1 MPSGAKSGI
10 RRAALLRL
18 PSPKREEYPV
28 DWFVLLTLPLLLAV
42 LASGRVNPAVAFFTL
57 AAAFMLGGL
66 VSTEAFLAS
75 FTNPALA
82 TLVVLLLVSAVIER
96 SPLLHRLSGKI
107 LVGDEKRAFLRLTG
121 ISTLL
126 SAFMN
131 NTAVVSTF
139 LVTLTRQQKIAPSR
153 LLIPLS
159 YASILG
165 GITTLIGTSTNLVV
179 NSFVESAGLPPLRMF
194 QFSAVGIPVALACLA
209 VLYWRMHALP
219 ANRNSSQDLKNTYF
233 ITAAVLP
240 EADTAG
246 KSIAES
252 GLKRLD
258 GLYLVEIRRDNYL
271 ISPVAPQERIR
282 PGDQL
287 VFSGAIDHI
296 GGLQAIRGLNILG
309 EQASDLL
316 ASNLIEAVI
325 AHESDLVYRTLQ
337 EIDFRGRF
345 NAGVVGIRRGN
356 KRLTGNLAN
365 TILHVGDSLILAVGE
380 NFRAAPGQFHILS
393 ESHTPPRLN
402 SRQGNRAIAGFL
414 LAILLETLNLL
425 PLLHGLLILLGAC
438 LLAGYTSLR
447 ELKQRIPFELITIIG
462 SAIAIAKAM
471 DNSGA
476 AQLIGACVQHLF
488 HDSGTWAA
496 FAGIYF
502 MTLITTE
509 IITNNAAAALAI
521 PVALSTAQA
530 MHASPTPFVMAV
542 AYGASACFILPFG
555 YQTHLMVYSP
565 GCYTMRDYLRTGI
578 PVSLTYSALVLLL
591 TPLVFPF

>member
-1 MPSGAKSGI
+1 M
-10 RRAALLRL
+10 
-18 PSPKREEYPV
+18 

-57 AAAFMLGGL
+57 AATFMLGGL

-96 SPLLHRLSGKI
+96 SPLLHHLSGKI
-107 LVGDEKRAFLRLTG
+107 LVGDEKRAFLRLTS

-240 EADTAG
+240 EADIAG

-496 FAGIYF
+496 FAGIYL
-502 MTLITTE
+502 MTLVTTE

>member
-1 MPSGAKSGI
+1 M
-10 RRAALLRL
+10 
-18 PSPKREEYPV
+18 
-28 DWFVLLTLPLLLAV
+28 DWFVLLTLPLLLTV

-82 TLVVLLLVSAVIER
+82 TLVVLLLVSVVIER

-107 LVGDEKRAFLRLTG
+107 LVGDEKCAFLRLTG

-219 ANRNSSQDLKNTYF
+219 TNRNSSQDLKNTYF

-240 EADTAG
+240 EADIAG

-287 VFSGAIDHI
+287 VFSGAINHI

-316 ASNLIEAVI
+316 ASNLVEAVI
-325 AHESDLVYRTLQ
+325 AHESDLVYKTLQ
-337 EIDFRGRF
+337 
-345 NAGVVGIRRGN
+345 
-356 KRLTGNLAN
+356 
-365 TILHVGDSLILAVGE
+365 
-380 NFRAAPGQFHILS
+380 
-393 ESHTPPRLN
+393 
-402 SRQGNRAIAGFL
+402 
-414 LAILLETLNLL
+414 
-425 PLLHGLLILLGAC
+425 
-438 LLAGYTSLR
+438 
-447 ELKQRIPFELITIIG
+447 
-462 SAIAIAKAM
+462 
-471 DNSGA
+471 
-476 AQLIGACVQHLF
+476 
-488 HDSGTWAA
+488 
-496 FAGIYF
+496 
-502 MTLITTE
+502 
-509 IITNNAAAALAI
+509 
-521 PVALSTAQA
+521 
-530 MHASPTPFVMAV
+530 
-542 AYGASACFILPFG
+542 
-555 YQTHLMVYSP
+555 
-565 GCYTMRDYLRTGI
+565 
-578 PVSLTYSALVLLL
+578 
-591 TPLVFPF
+591 

>member
-1 MPSGAKSGI
+1 M
-10 RRAALLRL
+10 
-18 PSPKREEYPV
+18 

-96 SPLLHRLSGKI
+96 SPLLHHLSGKI

-240 EADTAG
+240 EADIAG

-393 ESHTPPRLN
+393 ESHTPPRLTN
-402 SRQGNRAIAGFL
+402 RQGNRAIAGFL
-414 LAILLETLNLL
+414 LAILLETLNIL
-425 PLLHGLLILLGAC
+425 PLLHGLLILLGTC

-496 FAGIYF
+496 FAGIYL
-502 MTLITTE
+502 MTLVTTE

>member
-1 MPSGAKSGI
+1 M
-10 RRAALLRL
+10 
-18 PSPKREEYPV
+18 

-66 VSTEAFLAS
+66 VSTESFLSS

-107 LVGDEKRAFLRLTG
+107 LVGDEKHAFLRLTG

-194 QFSAVGIPVALACLA
+194 QFSAVGIPVAIACLA

-219 ANRNSSQDLKNTYF
+219 MNRNSSQDLKNTYF

-240 EADTAG
+240 EADIAG

-271 ISPVAPQERIR
+271 ISPVRPEVRIR

-287 VFSGAIDHI
+287 VFSGSIEHI
-296 GGLQAIRGLNILG
+296 GGLQAFRGLKILG
-309 EQASDLL
+309 EHASDLL
-316 ASNLIEAVI
+316 ASNLVEAVI
-325 AHESDLVYRTLQ
+325 AHESDLVYKTLQ

-356 KRLTGNLAN
+356 KRLTGRLGH

-380 NFRAAPGQFHILS
+380 HFRADPDQFHILS
-393 ESHTPPRLN
+393 ESHTPPRLTN
-402 SRQGNRAIAGFL
+402 RQGNRAIAGFL

-476 AQLIGACVQHLF
+476 AQLIGASVQHLF

-542 AYGASACFILPFG
+542 AYGASACFLLPFG

-578 PVSLTYSALVLLL
+578 PVSLSYSALVLLL
-591 TPLVFPF
+591 TPLAFPF

>member
-1 MPSGAKSGI
+1 M
-10 RRAALLRL
+10 
-18 PSPKREEYPV
+18 
-28 DWFVLLTLPLLLAV
+28 DWIVLLTLPLLLLA
-42 LASGRVNPAVAFFTL
+42 LASGRVAPAVAFFTV
-57 AAAFMLGGL
+57 AVAFMLGGI

-96 SPLLHRLSGKI
+96 SPLLHRLSNKI
-107 LVGDEKRAFLRLTG
+107 LVGDEKRAFIRLTG

-139 LVTLTRQQKIAPSR
+139 LATLTRQQKIAPSR

-179 NSFVESAGLPPLRMF
+179 NSFVTSAGLPPLHMF
-194 QFSAVGIPVALACLA
+194 QFSAVGIPVAVACLA
-209 VLYWRMHALP
+209 VLYWRMRVLP
-219 ANRNSSQDLKNTYF
+219 VNSNSSQDIKNTYF
-233 ITAAVLP
+233 LTVEVLA
-240 EADTAG
+240 EADIAG
-246 KSIAES
+246 KSVADS

-258 GLYLVEIRRDNYL
+258 DLYLVEIQRDNYL
-271 ISPVAPQERIR
+271 ISPVRPEVRIR

-287 VFSGAIDHI
+287 VFSGSIEHI
-296 GGLQAIRGLNILG
+296 GGLQAFRGLKILG
-309 EQASDLL
+309 EHASDLL
-316 ASNLIEAVI
+316 ASNLVEAVI
-325 AHESDLVYRTLQ
+325 AHESDLVYKTLQ

-345 NAGVVGIRRGN
+345 NAGVVAIRRGN
-356 KRLTGNLAN
+356 KRLTGHLGR
-365 TILHVGDSLILAVGE
+365 TVLYVGDSLILAVGSHFAVQADLE
-380 NFRAAPGQFHILS
+380 KHFHILS
-393 ESHTPPRLN
+393 TSYTPPRLTN
-402 SRQGNRAIAGFL
+402 RQGNRAIAGFF
-414 LAILLETLNLL
+414 LAVLLETLNLL
-425 PLLHGLLILLGAC
+425 PLLHGLLLLLGAY
-438 LLAGYTSLR
+438 LLAGYTSLG
-447 ELKQRIPFELITIIG
+447 ELRRRIPFELIAIIG

-471 DNSGA
+471 DNTGA
-476 AQLIGACVQHLF
+476 AQLIGAFIHHVFQDKSVF
-488 HDSGTWAA
+488 IA
-496 FAGIYF
+496 FAGIYL

-521 PVALSTAQA
+521 PIALSTAQA
-530 MHASPTPFVMAV
+530 LNADPLPFVMAV

-555 YQTHLMVYSP
+555 YQTHLMVYTP
-565 GCYTMRDYLRTGI
+565 GRYTLGDYLRTGL

>member
-1 MPSGAKSGI
+1 
-10 RRAALLRL
+10 
-18 PSPKREEYPV
+18 
-28 DWFVLLTLPLLLAV
+28 
-42 LASGRVNPAVAFFTL
+42 
-57 AAAFMLGGL
+57 
-66 VSTEAFLAS
+66 
-75 FTNPALA
+75 
-82 TLVVLLLVSAVIER
+82 
-96 SPLLHRLSGKI
+96 
-107 LVGDEKRAFLRLTG
+107 
-121 ISTLL
+121 
-126 SAFMN
+126 
-131 NTAVVSTF
+131 
-139 LVTLTRQQKIAPSR
+139 
-153 LLIPLS
+153 
-159 YASILG
+159 
-165 GITTLIGTSTNLVV
+165 
-179 NSFVESAGLPPLRMF
+179 
-194 QFSAVGIPVALACLA
+194 
-209 VLYWRMHALP
+209 MHALP
-219 ANRNSSQDLKNTYF
+219 TNRNSSQDLKNTYF

-240 EADTAG
+240 EADIAG

-356 KRLTGNLAN
+356 KRLTGHLGH

-380 NFRAAPGQFHILS
+380 NFRADPDQFHILS
-393 ESHTPPRLN
+393 ESHTPPRLTN
-402 SRQGNRAIAGFL
+402 RQGNRAIAGFL
-414 LAILLETLNLL
+414 LAILLETLNIL

-476 AQLIGACVQHLF
+476 ARLIGSCVQHLF

-496 FAGIYF
+496 FAGIYL
-502 MTLITTE
+502 MTLVTTE

>member
-1 MPSGAKSGI
+1 M
-10 RRAALLRL
+10 
-18 PSPKREEYPV
+18 
-28 DWFVLLTLPLLLAV
+28 DWIVLLTLPLLLLA
-42 LASGRVNPAVAFFTL
+42 LASGRVAPAVAFFTV
-57 AAAFMLGGL
+57 AVAFMLGGI

-96 SPLLHRLSGKI
+96 SPLLHRLSNKI
-107 LVGDEKRAFLRLTG
+107 LVGDEKRAFIRLTG

-139 LVTLTRQQKIAPSR
+139 LATLTRQQKIAPSR

-179 NSFVESAGLPPLRMF
+179 NSFVTSAGLPPLHMF
-194 QFSAVGIPVALACLA
+194 QFSAVGIPVAVACLA
-209 VLYWRMHALP
+209 VLYWRMRVLP
-219 ANRNSSQDLKNTYF
+219 VNSNSSQDIRNTYF
-233 ITAAVLP
+233 LTVEVLA
-240 EADTAG
+240 EADIAG
-246 KSIAES
+246 KSVADS

-258 GLYLVEIRRDNYL
+258 DLYLVEIQRDNYL
-271 ISPVAPQERIR
+271 ISPVRPEVRIR

-287 VFSGAIDHI
+287 VFSGSIEHI
-296 GGLQAIRGLNILG
+296 GGLQAFRGLKILG
-309 EQASDLL
+309 EHASDLL
-316 ASNLIEAVI
+316 ASNLVEAVI
-325 AHESDLVYRTLQ
+325 AHESDLVYKTLQ

-345 NAGVVGIRRGN
+345 NAGVVAIRRGN
-356 KRLTGNLAN
+356 KRLTGHLGR
-365 TILHVGDSLILAVGE
+365 TVLYVGDSLILAVGSHFAVQADLE
-380 NFRAAPGQFHILS
+380 KHFHILS
-393 ESHTPPRLN
+393 TSYTPPRLTN
-402 SRQGNRAIAGFL
+402 RQGNRAIAGFF
-414 LAILLETLNLL
+414 LAVLLETLNLL
-425 PLLHGLLILLGAC
+425 PLLHGLLLLLGAY
-438 LLAGYTSLR
+438 LLVGYTSLG
-447 ELKQRIPFELITIIG
+447 ELRRRIPFELIAIIG

-471 DNSGA
+471 DNTGA
-476 AQLIGACVQHLF
+476 AQLIGAFIHHVFQDESVF
-488 HDSGTWAA
+488 IA

-521 PVALSTAQA
+521 PIALSTAQA
-530 MHASPTPFVMAV
+530 LNANPLPFVMAV

-555 YQTHLMVYSP
+555 YQTHLMVYTP
-565 GCYTMRDYLRTGI
+565 GRYTLGDYLRTGL

>member
-1 MPSGAKSGI
+1 M
-10 RRAALLRL
+10 
-18 PSPKREEYPV
+18 
-28 DWFVLLTLPLLLAV
+28 DWIVLLTLPLLLLA
-42 LASGRVNPAVAFFTL
+42 LASGRVAPAVAFFTV
-57 AAAFMLGGL
+57 AVAFMLGGI

-96 SPLLHRLSGKI
+96 SPLLHHLSGKI
-107 LVGDEKRAFLRLTG
+107 LVGDEKRAFLRLTS

-240 EADTAG
+240 EADIAG

-496 FAGIYF
+496 FAGIYL
-502 MTLITTE
+502 MTLVTTE

>member
-1 MPSGAKSGI
+1 MPSAAKSGI

-82 TLVVLLLVSAVIER
+82 TLVVLLLVSTVIER

-139 LVTLTRQQKIAPSR
+139 LVTLTRQQKIPPSR

-240 EADTAG
+240 EADIAG

-271 ISPVAPQERIR
+271 ISPVAPLERIR

-316 ASNLIEAVI
+316 ASNLVEAVI
-325 AHESDLVYRTLQ
+325 THESGLVYKTLQ

-380 NFRAAPGQFHILS
+380 NFRADPGQFHILS
-393 ESHTPPRLN
+393 ESHTPPHLN

-496 FAGIYF
+496 FAGIYL
-502 MTLITTE
+502 MTLVTTE

>member
-1 MPSGAKSGI
+1 
-10 RRAALLRL
+10 
-18 PSPKREEYPV
+18 V
-28 DWFVLLTLPLLLAV
+28 DWIVLLTLPLLLLA
-42 LASGRVNPAVAFFTL
+42 LASGRVAPAVAFFTV
-57 AAAFMLGGL
+57 AVAFMLGGI
-66 VSTEAFLAS
+66 VGTEAFLAS

-96 SPLLHRLSGKI
+96 SPLLYRLSNKI
-107 LVGDEKRAFLRLTG
+107 LVGDEKRAFIRLTG

-139 LVTLTRQQKIAPSR
+139 LATLTRQQKIAPSR

-179 NSFVESAGLPPLRMF
+179 NSFVTSAGLPPLHMF
-194 QFSAVGIPVALACLA
+194 QFSAVGIPVAVACLA
-209 VLYWRMHALP
+209 VLYWRMRVLP
-219 ANRNSSQDLKNTYF
+219 VNSNSSQDIKNTYF
-233 ITAAVLP
+233 LTVEVLA
-240 EADTAG
+240 EADIAG
-246 KSIAES
+246 KSVADS

-258 GLYLVEIRRDNYL
+258 DLYLVEIQRDNYL
-271 ISPVAPQERIR
+271 ISPVRPEVRIR

-287 VFSGAIDHI
+287 VFSGSIEHI
-296 GGLQAIRGLNILG
+296 GGLQAFRGLKILG
-309 EQASDLL
+309 EHASDLL
-316 ASNLIEAVI
+316 ASNLVEAVI
-325 AHESDLVYRTLQ
+325 AHESDLVYKTLQ

-345 NAGVVGIRRGN
+345 NAGVVAIRRGN
-356 KRLTGNLAN
+356 KRLTGHLGR
-365 TILHVGDSLILAVGE
+365 TVLYVGDSLILAVGSHFAVQADLE
-380 NFRAAPGQFHILS
+380 KHFHILS
-393 ESHTPPRLN
+393 TSYTPPRLTN
-402 SRQGNRAIAGFL
+402 RQGNRAIAGFI
-414 LAILLETLNLL
+414 LAVLLETLNLL
-425 PLLHGLLILLGAC
+425 PLLHGLLLLLGAY
-438 LLAGYTSLR
+438 LLVGYTSLG
-447 ELKQRIPFELITIIG
+447 ELRRRIPFELIAIIG

-471 DNSGA
+471 DNTGA
-476 AQLIGACVQHLF
+476 AQLIGAFIHHVFQDKSVF
-488 HDSGTWAA
+488 IA

-521 PVALSTAQA
+521 PIALSTAQA
-530 MHASPTPFVMAV
+530 LNANPLPFVMAV

-555 YQTHLMVYSP
+555 YQTHLMVYTP
-565 GCYTMRDYLRTGI
+565 GRYTLGDYLRTGL

>member
-1 MPSGAKSGI
+1 M
-10 RRAALLRL
+10 
-18 PSPKREEYPV
+18 

-107 LVGDEKRAFLRLTG
+107 LVGDERRAFLRLTG

-139 LVTLTRQQKIAPSR
+139 LVTLTRQQKIPPSR

-194 QFSAVGIPVALACLA
+194 QFSAVGIPVALVCLV
-209 VLYWRMHALP
+209 VLYWRMRVLP
-219 ANRNSSQDLKNTYF
+219 ANSNSSQDIKNTYF
-233 ITAAVLP
+233 LTVEVLA
-240 EADTAG
+240 EADIAG

-258 GLYLVEIRRDNYL
+258 DLYLVEIQRDNYL
-271 ISPVAPQERIR
+271 ISPVRPEVRIR

-287 VFSGAIDHI
+287 VFSGSIEHI
-296 GGLQAIRGLNILG
+296 GGLQAFRGLKILG
-309 EQASDLL
+309 EHASDLL
-316 ASNLIEAVI
+316 ASNLVEAVI
-325 AHESDLVYRTLQ
+325 AHESDLVYKTLQ

-356 KRLTGNLAN
+356 KRLTGRLGH

-380 NFRAAPGQFHILS
+380 HFRADPDQFHILS
-393 ESHTPPRLN
+393 ESHTPPRLTN
-402 SRQGNRAIAGFL
+402 RQGNRAIAGFI
-414 LAILLETLNLL
+414 LAVLLETLNLL
-425 PLLHGLLILLGAC
+425 PLLHGLLLLLGVY
-438 LLAGYTSLR
+438 LLAGYTSIGELR
-447 ELKQRIPFELITIIG
+447 RRIPFELIAIIG
-462 SAIAIAKAM
+462 SAIAIAKGM
-471 DNSGA
+471 DNTGA
-476 AQLIGACVQHLF
+476 AQLIGTFMQHVF
-488 HDSGTWAA
+488 HDKSVFIA

>member
-1 MPSGAKSGI
+1 M
-10 RRAALLRL
+10 
-18 PSPKREEYPV
+18 

-82 TLVVLLLVSAVIER
+82 TLVVLLLVSTVIER

-219 ANRNSSQDLKNTYF
+219 TNRNSSQDLKNTYF

-240 EADTAG
+240 EADIAG
-246 KSIAES
+246 KSIAAS

-496 FAGIYF
+496 FAGIYL
-502 MTLITTE
+502 MTLVTTE

>member
-1 MPSGAKSGI
+1 M
-10 RRAALLRL
+10 
-18 PSPKREEYPV
+18 
-28 DWFVLLTLPLLLAV
+28 DWIVLLTLPLLLLA
-42 LASGRVNPAVAFFTL
+42 LASGRVAPAVAFFTV
-57 AAAFMLGGL
+57 AVAFMLGGI

-96 SPLLHRLSGKI
+96 SPLLYRLSNKI
-107 LVGDEKRAFLRLTG
+107 LVGDEKRAFIRLTG

-219 ANRNSSQDLKNTYF
+219 TNRNSSQDIKNTYF
-233 ITAAVLP
+233 LTVEVLA
-240 EADTAG
+240 EADIAG
-246 KSIAES
+246 KSVADS

-258 GLYLVEIRRDNYL
+258 NLYLVEIQRDNYL
-271 ISPVAPQERIR
+271 ISPVRPEVRIR

-287 VFSGAIDHI
+287 VFSGSIEHI
-296 GGLQAIRGLNILG
+296 GGLQAFRGLKILG
-309 EQASDLL
+309 EHASDLL
-316 ASNLIEAVI
+316 ASNLVEAVI
-325 AHESDLVYRTLQ
+325 AHESDLVYKTLQ

-345 NAGVVGIRRGN
+345 NAGVVAIRRGN
-356 KRLTGNLAN
+356 KRLTGHLGR
-365 TILHVGDSLILAVGE
+365 TVLYVGDSLILAVGSHFAVQADLE
-380 NFRAAPGQFHILS
+380 KHFHILS
-393 ESHTPPRLN
+393 TSYTPPRLTN
-402 SRQGNRAIAGFL
+402 RQGNRAIAGFF
-414 LAILLETLNLL
+414 LAVLLETLNLL
-425 PLLHGLLILLGAC
+425 PLLHGLLLLLGAY
-438 LLAGYTSLR
+438 LLAGYTSLG
-447 ELKQRIPFELITIIG
+447 ELRRRIPFELIAIIG

-471 DNSGA
+471 DNTGA
-476 AQLIGACVQHLF
+476 AQLIGAFIHHVFQDKSVF
-488 HDSGTWAA
+488 IA
-496 FAGIYF
+496 FAGIYL

-521 PVALSTAQA
+521 PIALSTAQA
-530 MHASPTPFVMAV
+530 LNADPLPFVMAV

-555 YQTHLMVYSP
+555 YQTHLMVYTP
-565 GCYTMRDYLRTGI
+565 GRYTLGDYLRTGL

>member
-1 MPSGAKSGI
+1 MPSTAKSGI

-18 PSPKREEYPV
+18 LSPKREEYPV

-96 SPLLHRLSGKI
+96 SPLLHHLSGKI

-219 ANRNSSQDLKNTYF
+219 TNRNSSQDLKNTYF

-240 EADTAG
+240 EADIAG

-496 FAGIYF
+496 FAGIYL
-502 MTLITTE
+502 MTLVTTE

>member
-1 MPSGAKSGI
+1 M
-10 RRAALLRL
+10 
-18 PSPKREEYPV
+18 
-28 DWFVLLTLPLLLAV
+28 DWIVLLTLPLLLLT
-42 LASGRVNPAVAFFTL
+42 LASGRVAPAVAFFTV
-57 AAAFMLGGL
+57 AAAFMLGGI

-96 SPLLHRLSGKI
+96 SPLLHRLSNKI
-107 LVGDEKRAFLRLTG
+107 LVGDEKHAFIRLTG

-139 LVTLTRQQKIAPSR
+139 LVTLTRQQKIPPSR

-194 QFSAVGIPVALACLA
+194 QFSAVGIPVALACLI
-209 VLYWRMHALP
+209 VLYWRMRVLP
-219 ANRNSSQDLKNTYF
+219 ANSNSSQDIKNTYF
-233 ITAAVLP
+233 LTVEVLA
-240 EADTAG
+240 EADIAG
-246 KSIAES
+246 KSVAES

-258 GLYLVEIRRDNYL
+258 DLYLVEIQRDNYL
-271 ISPVAPQERIR
+271 ISPVRPEVRIR

-287 VFSGAIDHI
+287 VFSGSIEHI
-296 GGLQAIRGLNILG
+296 GGLQAFRGLKILG
-309 EQASDLL
+309 EHASDLL
-316 ASNLIEAVI
+316 ASNLVEAVI
-325 AHESDLVYRTLQ
+325 AHESDLVYKTLQ

-345 NAGVVGIRRGN
+345 NAGVVAIRRGN
-356 KRLTGNLAN
+356 KRLTGHLGR
-365 TILHVGDSLILAVGE
+365 TVLYVGDSLILAVGSHFAVQADLE
-380 NFRAAPGQFHILS
+380 KHFHILS
-393 ESHTPPRLN
+393 TSYTPPRLTN
-402 SRQGNRAIAGFL
+402 RQGNRAIAGFI
-414 LAILLETLNLL
+414 LAVLLETLNLL
-425 PLLHGLLILLGAC
+425 PLLHGLLLLLGVY
-438 LLAGYTSLR
+438 LLAGYTSIGELR
-447 ELKQRIPFELITIIG
+447 RRIPFELIAIIG
-462 SAIAIAKAM
+462 SAIAIAKGM
-471 DNSGA
+471 DNTGA
-476 AQLIGACVQHLF
+476 AQLIGTFMQHVF
-488 HDSGTWAA
+488 HDKSVFIA

-521 PVALSTAQA
+521 PIALSTAKA
-530 MHASPTPFVMAV
+530 LNADPLPFVMAV

-555 YQTHLMVYSP
+555 YQTHLMVYTP
-565 GCYTMRDYLRTGI
+565 GRYTLRDYLRTGV

>member
-1 MPSGAKSGI
+1 M
-10 RRAALLRL
+10 
-18 PSPKREEYPV
+18 
-28 DWFVLLTLPLLLAV
+28 DWIVLLTLPLLLLA
-42 LASGRVNPAVAFFTL
+42 LASGRVAPAVAFFTV
-57 AAAFMLGGL
+57 AVAFMLGGI

-96 SPLLHRLSGKI
+96 SPLLYRLSNKI
-107 LVGDEKRAFLRLTG
+107 LVGDEKRAFIRLTG

-139 LVTLTRQQKIAPSR
+139 LATLTRQQKIAPSR

-179 NSFVESAGLPPLRMF
+179 NSFVTSAGLPPLHMF
-194 QFSAVGIPVALACLA
+194 QFSAVGIPVAVACLA
-209 VLYWRMHALP
+209 VLYWRMRVLP
-219 ANRNSSQDLKNTYF
+219 VNSNSSQDIKNTYF
-233 ITAAVLP
+233 LTVEVLA
-240 EADTAG
+240 EADIAG
-246 KSIAES
+246 KSVADS

-258 GLYLVEIRRDNYL
+258 DLYLVEIQRDNYL
-271 ISPVAPQERIR
+271 ISPVRPEVRIR

-287 VFSGAIDHI
+287 VFSGSIEHI
-296 GGLQAIRGLNILG
+296 GGLQAFRGLKILG
-309 EQASDLL
+309 EHASDLL
-316 ASNLIEAVI
+316 ASNLVEAVI
-325 AHESDLVYRTLQ
+325 AHESDLVYKTLQ

-345 NAGVVGIRRGN
+345 NAGVVAIRRGN
-356 KRLTGNLAN
+356 KRLTGHLGR
-365 TILHVGDSLILAVGE
+365 TVLYVGDSLILAVGSHFAVQADLE
-380 NFRAAPGQFHILS
+380 KHFHILS
-393 ESHTPPRLN
+393 TSYTPPRLTN
-402 SRQGNRAIAGFL
+402 RQGNRAIAGFF
-414 LAILLETLNLL
+414 LAVLLETLNLL
-425 PLLHGLLILLGAC
+425 PLLHGLLLLLGAY
-438 LLAGYTSLR
+438 LLAGYTSIGELR
-447 ELKQRIPFELITIIG
+447 RRIPFELIAIIG

-471 DNSGA
+471 DNTGA
-476 AQLIGACVQHLF
+476 AQLIGAFIHHVFQDKSVF
-488 HDSGTWAA
+488 IA

-521 PVALSTAQA
+521 PIALSTAQTLNA
-530 MHASPTPFVMAV
+530 NPLPFVMAV

-555 YQTHLMVYSP
+555 YQTHLMVYTP
-565 GCYTMRDYLRTGI
+565 GRYTLGDYLRTGL
-578 PVSLTYSALVLLL
+578 PVSITYSALVLLL

>member
-1 MPSGAKSGI
+1 M
-10 RRAALLRL
+10 
-18 PSPKREEYPV
+18 
-28 DWFVLLTLPLLLAV
+28 DWIVLLTLPLLLLA
-42 LASGRVNPAVAFFTL
+42 LASGRVAPAVAFFTV
-57 AAAFMLGGL
+57 AVAFMLGGI

-96 SPLLHRLSGKI
+96 SPLLYRLSNKI
-107 LVGDEKRAFLRLTG
+107 LVGDEKRAFIRLTG

-139 LVTLTRQQKIAPSR
+139 LATLTRQQKIAPSR

-179 NSFVESAGLPPLRMF
+179 NSFVTSAGLPPLHMF
-194 QFSAVGIPVALACLA
+194 QFSAVGIPVAVACLA
-209 VLYWRMHALP
+209 VLYWRMRVLP
-219 ANRNSSQDLKNTYF
+219 VNSNSSQDIKNTYF
-233 ITAAVLP
+233 LTVEVLA
-240 EADTAG
+240 EADIAG
-246 KSIAES
+246 KSVADS

-258 GLYLVEIRRDNYL
+258 DLYLVEIQRDNYL
-271 ISPVAPQERIR
+271 ISPVRPEVRIR

-287 VFSGAIDHI
+287 VFSGSIEHI
-296 GGLQAIRGLNILG
+296 GGLQAFRGLKILG
-309 EQASDLL
+309 EHASDLL
-316 ASNLIEAVI
+316 ASNLVEAVI
-325 AHESDLVYRTLQ
+325 AHESDLVYKTLQ

-345 NAGVVGIRRGN
+345 NAGVVAIRRGN
-356 KRLTGNLAN
+356 KRLTGHLGR
-365 TILHVGDSLILAVGE
+365 TVLYVGDSLILAVGSHFAVQADLE
-380 NFRAAPGQFHILS
+380 KHFHILS
-393 ESHTPPRLN
+393 TSYTPPRLTN
-402 SRQGNRAIAGFL
+402 RQGNRAIAGFF
-414 LAILLETLNLL
+414 LAVLLETLNLL
-425 PLLHGLLILLGAC
+425 PLLHGLLLLLGAY
-438 LLAGYTSLR
+438 LLAGYTSLG
-447 ELKQRIPFELITIIG
+447 ELRRRIPFELIAIIG

-471 DNSGA
+471 DNTGA
-476 AQLIGACVQHLF
+476 AQLIGAFIHHVFQDKSVF
-488 HDSGTWAA
+488 IA

-521 PVALSTAQA
+521 PIALSTAQA
-530 MHASPTPFVMAV
+530 LNANPLPFVMAV

-555 YQTHLMVYSP
+555 YQTHLMVYTP
-565 GCYTMRDYLRTGI
+565 GRYTLGDYLRTGL

>member
-1 MPSGAKSGI
+1 M
-10 RRAALLRL
+10 
-18 PSPKREEYPV
+18 
-28 DWFVLLTLPLLLAV
+28 DWIVLLTLPLLLLA
-42 LASGRVNPAVAFFTL
+42 LASGRVAPAVAFFTV
-57 AAAFMLGGL
+57 AVAFMLGGI
-66 VSTEAFLAS
+66 VGTEAFLAS

-96 SPLLHRLSGKI
+96 SPLLYRLSNKI
-107 LVGDEKRAFLRLTG
+107 LVGDEKRAFIRLTG

-139 LVTLTRQQKIAPSR
+139 LATLTRQQKIAPSR

-179 NSFVESAGLPPLRMF
+179 NSFVTSAGLPPLHMF
-194 QFSAVGIPVALACLA
+194 QFSAVGIPVAVACLA
-209 VLYWRMHALP
+209 VLYWRMRVLP
-219 ANRNSSQDLKNTYF
+219 VNSNSSQDIKNTYF
-233 ITAAVLP
+233 LTVEVLA
-240 EADTAG
+240 EADIAG
-246 KSIAES
+246 KSVADS

-258 GLYLVEIRRDNYL
+258 DLYLVEIQRDNYL
-271 ISPVAPQERIR
+271 ISPVRPEVRIR

-287 VFSGAIDHI
+287 VFSGSIEHI
-296 GGLQAIRGLNILG
+296 GGLQAFRGLKILG
-309 EQASDLL
+309 EHASDLL
-316 ASNLIEAVI
+316 ASNLVEAVI
-325 AHESDLVYRTLQ
+325 AHESDLVYKTLQ

-345 NAGVVGIRRGN
+345 NAGVVAIRRGN
-356 KRLTGNLAN
+356 KRLTGHLGR
-365 TILHVGDSLILAVGE
+365 TVLYVGDSLILAVGSHFAVQADLE
-380 NFRAAPGQFHILS
+380 KHFHILS
-393 ESHTPPRLN
+393 TSYTPPRLTN
-402 SRQGNRAIAGFL
+402 RQGNRAIAGFI
-414 LAILLETLNLL
+414 LAVLLETLNLL
-425 PLLHGLLILLGAC
+425 PLLHGLLLLLGAY
-438 LLAGYTSLR
+438 LLVGYTSLG
-447 ELKQRIPFELITIIG
+447 ELRRRIPFELIAIIG

-471 DNSGA
+471 DNTGA
-476 AQLIGACVQHLF
+476 AQLIGAFIHHVFQDKSVF
-488 HDSGTWAA
+488 IA

-521 PVALSTAQA
+521 PIALSTAQA
-530 MHASPTPFVMAV
+530 LNANPLPFVMAV

-555 YQTHLMVYSP
+555 YQTHLMVYTP
-565 GCYTMRDYLRTGI
+565 GRYTLGDYLRTGL

>member
-1 MPSGAKSGI
+1 M
-10 RRAALLRL
+10 
-18 PSPKREEYPV
+18 
-28 DWFVLLTLPLLLAV
+28 DWIVLLTLPLLLLA
-42 LASGRVNPAVAFFTL
+42 LASGRVAPAVAFFTV
-57 AAAFMLGGL
+57 AVAFMLGGI
-66 VSTEAFLAS
+66 VGTEAFLAS

-96 SPLLHRLSGKI
+96 SPLLYRLSNKI
-107 LVGDEKRAFLRLTG
+107 LVGDEKRAFIRLTG

-139 LVTLTRQQKIAPSR
+139 LATLTRQQKIAPSR

-179 NSFVESAGLPPLRMF
+179 NSFVTSAGLPPLHMF
-194 QFSAVGIPVALACLA
+194 QFSAVGIPVAVACLA
-209 VLYWRMHALP
+209 VLYWRMRVLP
-219 ANRNSSQDLKNTYF
+219 VNSNSSQDIKNTYF
-233 ITAAVLP
+233 LTVEVLA
-240 EADTAG
+240 EADIAG
-246 KSIAES
+246 KSVADS

-258 GLYLVEIRRDNYL
+258 DLYLVEIQRDNYL
-271 ISPVAPQERIR
+271 ISPVRPEVRIR

-287 VFSGAIDHI
+287 VFSGSIEHI
-296 GGLQAIRGLNILG
+296 GGLQAFRGLKILG
-309 EQASDLL
+309 EHASDLL
-316 ASNLIEAVI
+316 ASNLVEAVI
-325 AHESDLVYRTLQ
+325 AHESDLVYKTLQ

-345 NAGVVGIRRGN
+345 NAGVVAIRRGN
-356 KRLTGNLAN
+356 KRLTGHLGR
-365 TILHVGDSLILAVGE
+365 TVLYVGDSLILAVGSHFAVQADLE
-380 NFRAAPGQFHILS
+380 KHFHILS
-393 ESHTPPRLN
+393 TSYTPPRLTN
-402 SRQGNRAIAGFL
+402 RQGNRAIAGFF
-414 LAILLETLNLL
+414 LAVLLETLNLL
-425 PLLHGLLILLGAC
+425 PLLHGLLLLLGAY
-438 LLAGYTSLR
+438 LLVGYTSLG
-447 ELKQRIPFELITIIG
+447 ELRRRIPFELIAIIG

-471 DNSGA
+471 DNTGA
-476 AQLIGACVQHLF
+476 AQLIGAFIHHVFQDKSVF
-488 HDSGTWAA
+488 IA

-521 PVALSTAQA
+521 PIALSTAQA
-530 MHASPTPFVMAV
+530 LNADPLPFVMAV

-555 YQTHLMVYSP
+555 YQTHLMVYTP
-565 GCYTMRDYLRTGI
+565 GRYTLRDYLRTGV

>member
-1 MPSGAKSGI
+1 M
-10 RRAALLRL
+10 
-18 PSPKREEYPV
+18 
-28 DWFVLLTLPLLLAV
+28 DWIVLLTLPLLLLA
-42 LASGRVNPAVAFFTL
+42 LASGRVAPAVAFFTV
-57 AAAFMLGGL
+57 AVAFMLGGI

-96 SPLLHRLSGKI
+96 SPLLYRLSNKI
-107 LVGDEKRAFLRLTG
+107 LVGDEKRAFIRLTG

-139 LVTLTRQQKIAPSR
+139 LATLTRQQKIAPSR

-179 NSFVESAGLPPLRMF
+179 NSFVTSAGLPPLHMF
-194 QFSAVGIPVALACLA
+194 QFSAVGIPVAVACLA
-209 VLYWRMHALP
+209 VLYWRMRVLP
-219 ANRNSSQDLKNTYF
+219 VNSNSSQDIKNTYF
-233 ITAAVLP
+233 LTVEVLA
-240 EADTAG
+240 EADIAG
-246 KSIAES
+246 KSVADS

-258 GLYLVEIRRDNYL
+258 NLYLVEIQRDNYL
-271 ISPVAPQERIR
+271 ISPVRPEVRIR

-287 VFSGAIDHI
+287 VFSGSIEHI
-296 GGLQAIRGLNILG
+296 GGLQAFRGLKILG
-309 EQASDLL
+309 EHASDLL
-316 ASNLIEAVI
+316 ASNLVEAVI
-325 AHESDLVYRTLQ
+325 AHESDLVYKTLQ

-345 NAGVVGIRRGN
+345 NAGVVAIRRGN
-356 KRLTGNLAN
+356 KRLTGHLGR
-365 TILHVGDSLILAVGE
+365 TVLYVGDSLILAVGSHFAVQADLE
-380 NFRAAPGQFHILS
+380 KHFHILS
-393 ESHTPPRLN
+393 TSYTPPRLTN
-402 SRQGNRAIAGFL
+402 RQGNRAIAGFF
-414 LAILLETLNLL
+414 LAVLLETLNLL
-425 PLLHGLLILLGAC
+425 PLLHGLLLLLGAY
-438 LLAGYTSLR
+438 LLAGYTSLG
-447 ELKQRIPFELITIIG
+447 ELRRRIPFELIAIIG

-471 DNSGA
+471 DNTGA
-476 AQLIGACVQHLF
+476 AQLIGAFIHHVFQDKSVF
-488 HDSGTWAA
+488 IA
-496 FAGIYF
+496 FAGIYL

-521 PVALSTAQA
+521 PIALSTAQA
-530 MHASPTPFVMAV
+530 LNADPLPFVMAV

-555 YQTHLMVYSP
+555 YQTHLMVYTP
-565 GCYTMRDYLRTGI
+565 GRYTLGDYLRTGL

>member
-1 MPSGAKSGI
+1 M
-10 RRAALLRL
+10 
-18 PSPKREEYPV
+18 
-28 DWFVLLTLPLLLAV
+28 DWIVLLTLPLLLLA
-42 LASGRVNPAVAFFTL
+42 LASGRVAPAVAFFTV
-57 AAAFMLGGL
+57 AVAFMLGGI

-96 SPLLHRLSGKI
+96 SPLLYRLSNKI
-107 LVGDEKRAFLRLTG
+107 LVGDEKRAFIRLTG

-219 ANRNSSQDLKNTYF
+219 TNRNSSQDIKNTYF
-233 ITAAVLP
+233 LTVEVLA
-240 EADTAG
+240 EADIAG
-246 KSIAES
+246 KSVADS

-258 GLYLVEIRRDNYL
+258 DLYLVEIQRDNYL
-271 ISPVAPQERIR
+271 ISPVRPEVRIR

-287 VFSGAIDHI
+287 VFSGSIEHI
-296 GGLQAIRGLNILG
+296 GGLQAFRGLKILG
-309 EQASDLL
+309 EHASDLL
-316 ASNLIEAVI
+316 ASNLVEAVI
-325 AHESDLVYRTLQ
+325 AHESDLVYKTLQ

-345 NAGVVGIRRGN
+345 NAGVVAIRRGN
-356 KRLTGNLAN
+356 KRLTGHLGR
-365 TILHVGDSLILAVGE
+365 TVLYVGDSLILAVGSHFAVQADLE
-380 NFRAAPGQFHILS
+380 KHFHILS
-393 ESHTPPRLN
+393 TSYTPPRLTN
-402 SRQGNRAIAGFL
+402 RQGNRAIAGFI
-414 LAILLETLNLL
+414 LAVLLETLNLL
-425 PLLHGLLILLGAC
+425 PLLHGLLLLLGAY
-438 LLAGYTSLR
+438 LLVGYTSLG
-447 ELKQRIPFELITIIG
+447 ELRRRIPFELIAIIG

-471 DNSGA
+471 DNTGA
-476 AQLIGACVQHLF
+476 AQLIGAFIHHVFQDKSVF
-488 HDSGTWAA
+488 IA

-521 PVALSTAQA
+521 PIALSTAQA
-530 MHASPTPFVMAV
+530 LNANPLPFVMAV

-555 YQTHLMVYSP
+555 YQTHLMVYTP
-565 GCYTMRDYLRTGI
+565 GRYTLGDYLRTGL

>member
-1 MPSGAKSGI
+1 M
-10 RRAALLRL
+10 
-18 PSPKREEYPV
+18 

-96 SPLLHRLSGKI
+96 SPLLHHLSGKI

-219 ANRNSSQDLKNTYF
+219 TNRNSSQDLKNTYF

-240 EADTAG
+240 EADIAG

-496 FAGIYF
+496 FAGIYL
-502 MTLITTE
+502 MTLVTTE

>member
-1 MPSGAKSGI
+1 M
-10 RRAALLRL
+10 
-18 PSPKREEYPV
+18 

-96 SPLLHRLSGKI
+96 SPLLHHLSGKI
-107 LVGDEKRAFLRLTG
+107 LVGDEKRAFLRLTS

-219 ANRNSSQDLKNTYF
+219 TNRNSSQDLKNTYF

-240 EADTAG
+240 EADIAG

-496 FAGIYF
+496 FAGIYL
-502 MTLITTE
+502 MTLVTTE

>member
-1 MPSGAKSGI
+1 M
-10 RRAALLRL
+10 
-18 PSPKREEYPV
+18 
-28 DWFVLLTLPLLLAV
+28 DWIVLLTLPLLLLA
-42 LASGRVNPAVAFFTL
+42 LASGRVAPAVAFFTV
-57 AAAFMLGGL
+57 AVAFMLGGI
-66 VSTEAFLAS
+66 VGTEAFLAS

-96 SPLLHRLSGKI
+96 SPLLYRLSNKI
-107 LVGDEKRAFLRLTG
+107 LVGDEKRAFIRLTG

-139 LVTLTRQQKIAPSR
+139 LATLTRQQKIAPSR

-179 NSFVESAGLPPLRMF
+179 NSFVTSAGLPPLHMF
-194 QFSAVGIPVALACLA
+194 QFSAVGIPVAVACLA
-209 VLYWRMHALP
+209 VLYWRMRVLP
-219 ANRNSSQDLKNTYF
+219 VNSNSSQDIKNTYF
-233 ITAAVLP
+233 LTVEVLA
-240 EADTAG
+240 EADIAG
-246 KSIAES
+246 KSVADS

-258 GLYLVEIRRDNYL
+258 DLYLVEIQRDNYL
-271 ISPVAPQERIR
+271 ISPVRPEVRIR

-287 VFSGAIDHI
+287 VFSGSIEHI
-296 GGLQAIRGLNILG
+296 GGLQAFRGLKILG
-309 EQASDLL
+309 EHASDLL
-316 ASNLIEAVI
+316 ASNLVEAVI
-325 AHESDLVYRTLQ
+325 AHESDLVYKTLQ

-345 NAGVVGIRRGN
+345 NAGVVAIRRGN
-356 KRLTGNLAN
+356 KRLTGHLGR
-365 TILHVGDSLILAVGE
+365 TVLYVGDSLILAVGSHFAVQADLE
-380 NFRAAPGQFHILS
+380 KHFHILS
-393 ESHTPPRLN
+393 TSYTPPRLTN
-402 SRQGNRAIAGFL
+402 RQGNRAIAGFF
-414 LAILLETLNLL
+414 LAVLLETLNLL
-425 PLLHGLLILLGAC
+425 PLLHGLLLLLGAY
-438 LLAGYTSLR
+438 LLVGYTSLG
-447 ELKQRIPFELITIIG
+447 ELRRRIPFELIAIIG

-471 DNSGA
+471 DNTGA
-476 AQLIGACVQHLF
+476 AQLIGAFIHHVFQDKSVF
-488 HDSGTWAA
+488 IA

-521 PVALSTAQA
+521 PIALSTAQA
-530 MHASPTPFVMAV
+530 LNANPLPFVMAV

-555 YQTHLMVYSP
+555 YQTHLMVYTP
-565 GCYTMRDYLRTGI
+565 GRYTLRDYLRTGV

>member
-1 MPSGAKSGI
+1 M
-10 RRAALLRL
+10 
-18 PSPKREEYPV
+18 
-28 DWFVLLTLPLLLAV
+28 DWIVLLTLPLLLLA
-42 LASGRVNPAVAFFTL
+42 LASGRVAPAVAFFTV
-57 AAAFMLGGL
+57 AVAFMLGGI

-96 SPLLHRLSGKI
+96 SPLLYRLSNKI
-107 LVGDEKRAFLRLTG
+107 LVGDEKRAFIRLTG

-139 LVTLTRQQKIAPSR
+139 LATLTRQQKIAPSR

-179 NSFVESAGLPPLRMF
+179 NSFVTSAGLPPLHMF
-194 QFSAVGIPVALACLA
+194 QFSAVGIPVAVACLA
-209 VLYWRMHALP
+209 VLYWRMRVLP
-219 ANRNSSQDLKNTYF
+219 VNSNSSQDIKNTYF
-233 ITAAVLP
+233 LTVEVLA
-240 EADTAG
+240 EADIAG
-246 KSIAES
+246 KSVADS

-258 GLYLVEIRRDNYL
+258 DLYLVEIQRDNYL
-271 ISPVAPQERIR
+271 ISPVRPEVRIR

-287 VFSGAIDHI
+287 VFSGSIEHI
-296 GGLQAIRGLNILG
+296 GGLQAFRGLKILG
-309 EQASDLL
+309 EHASDLL
-316 ASNLIEAVI
+316 ASNLVEAVI
-325 AHESDLVYRTLQ
+325 AHESDLVYKTLQ

-345 NAGVVGIRRGN
+345 NAGVVAIRRGN
-356 KRLTGNLAN
+356 KRLTGHLGR
-365 TILHVGDSLILAVGE
+365 TVLYVGDSLILAVGSHFAVQADLE
-380 NFRAAPGQFHILS
+380 KHFHILS
-393 ESHTPPRLN
+393 TSYTPPRLTN
-402 SRQGNRAIAGFL
+402 RQGNRAIAGFI
-414 LAILLETLNLL
+414 LAVLLETLNLL
-425 PLLHGLLILLGAC
+425 PLLHGLLLLLGVY
-438 LLAGYTSLR
+438 LLAGYTSIGELR
-447 ELKQRIPFELITIIG
+447 RRIPFELIAIIG
-462 SAIAIAKAM
+462 SAIAIAKGM
-471 DNSGA
+471 DNTGA
-476 AQLIGACVQHLF
+476 AQLIGTFMQHVF
-488 HDSGTWAA
+488 HDKSVFIA

-521 PVALSTAQA
+521 PIALSTAQA
-530 MHASPTPFVMAV
+530 LNANPLPFVMAV

-555 YQTHLMVYSP
+555 YQTHLMVYTP
-565 GCYTMRDYLRTGI
+565 GRYTLGDYLRTGL

>member
-1 MPSGAKSGI
+1 M
-10 RRAALLRL
+10 
-18 PSPKREEYPV
+18 

-96 SPLLHRLSGKI
+96 SPLLYRLSNKI
-107 LVGDEKRAFLRLTG
+107 LVSDEKHAFIRLTG

-139 LVTLTRQQKIAPSR
+139 LVTLTRQQKIPPSR

-194 QFSAVGIPVALACLA
+194 QFSAVGIPVALACLV
-209 VLYWRMHALP
+209 VLYWRMRVLP
-219 ANRNSSQDLKNTYF
+219 ANSNSSQDIKNTYF
-233 ITAAVLP
+233 LTVEVLA
-240 EADTAG
+240 EADIAG
-246 KSIAES
+246 KSVAES

-258 GLYLVEIRRDNYL
+258 DLYLVEIQRDNYL
-271 ISPVAPQERIR
+271 ISPVRPEVRIR

-287 VFSGAIDHI
+287 VFSGSIEHI
-296 GGLQAIRGLNILG
+296 GGLQAFRGLKILG
-309 EQASDLL
+309 EHASDLL
-316 ASNLIEAVI
+316 ASNLVEAVI
-325 AHESDLVYRTLQ
+325 AHESDLVYKTLQ

-356 KRLTGNLAN
+356 KRLTGRLGH
-365 TILHVGDSLILAVGE
+365 TILHVGDSLILAVGSHFAVQADLE
-380 NFRAAPGQFHILS
+380 KHFHILS
-393 ESHTPPRLN
+393 TSYTPPRLTN
-402 SRQGNRAIAGFL
+402 RQGNRAIAGFI
-414 LAILLETLNLL
+414 LAVLLETLNLL
-425 PLLHGLLILLGAC
+425 PLLHGLLLLLGVY
-438 LLAGYTSLR
+438 LLVGYTSIGELR
-447 ELKQRIPFELITIIG
+447 RRIPFELIAIIG
-462 SAIAIAKAM
+462 SAIAIAKGM
-471 DNSGA
+471 DNTGA
-476 AQLIGACVQHLF
+476 AQIIGTFMQHVF

-496 FAGIYF
+496 FAGIYL
-502 MTLITTE
+502 MTLVTTE

>member
-1 MPSGAKSGI
+1 M
-10 RRAALLRL
+10 
-18 PSPKREEYPV
+18 
-28 DWFVLLTLPLLLAV
+28 DWIVLLTLPLLLLA
-42 LASGRVNPAVAFFTL
+42 LASGRVAPAVAFFTV
-57 AAAFMLGGL
+57 AVAFMLGGI

-96 SPLLHRLSGKI
+96 SPLLHRLSNKI
-107 LVGDEKRAFLRLTG
+107 LVGDEKHAFIRLTG

-179 NSFVESAGLPPLRMF
+179 NSFVTSAGLPPLHMF
-194 QFSAVGIPVALACLA
+194 QFSAVGIPVAVACLA
-209 VLYWRMHALP
+209 VLYWRMRVLP
-219 ANRNSSQDLKNTYF
+219 VNSNSSQDIKNTYF
-233 ITAAVLP
+233 LTVEVLA
-240 EADTAG
+240 EADIAG
-246 KSIAES
+246 KSVADS

-258 GLYLVEIRRDNYL
+258 DLYLVEIQRDNYL
-271 ISPVAPQERIR
+271 ISPVRPEVRIR

-287 VFSGAIDHI
+287 VFSGSIEHI
-296 GGLQAIRGLNILG
+296 GGLQAFRGLKILG
-309 EQASDLL
+309 EHASDLL
-316 ASNLIEAVI
+316 ASNLVEAVI
-325 AHESDLVYRTLQ
+325 AHESDLVYKTLQ

-345 NAGVVGIRRGN
+345 NAGVVAIRRGN
-356 KRLTGNLAN
+356 KRLTGHLGR
-365 TILHVGDSLILAVGE
+365 TVLYVGDSLILAVGSHFAVQADLE
-380 NFRAAPGQFHILS
+380 KHFHILS
-393 ESHTPPRLN
+393 TSYTPPRLTN
-402 SRQGNRAIAGFL
+402 RQGNRAIAGFF
-414 LAILLETLNLL
+414 LAVLLETLNLL
-425 PLLHGLLILLGAC
+425 PLLHGLLLLLGAY
-438 LLAGYTSLR
+438 LLAGYTSLG
-447 ELKQRIPFELITIIG
+447 ELRRRIPFELIVIIG

-471 DNSGA
+471 DNTGA
-476 AQLIGACVQHLF
+476 AQLIGAFIHHVFQDKSVF
-488 HDSGTWAA
+488 IA

-521 PVALSTAQA
+521 PIALSTAQA
-530 MHASPTPFVMAV
+530 LNANPLPFVMAV

-555 YQTHLMVYSP
+555 YQTHLMVYTP
-565 GCYTMRDYLRTGI
+565 GRYTLGDYLRTGL

>member
-1 MPSGAKSGI
+1 M
-10 RRAALLRL
+10 
-18 PSPKREEYPV
+18 
-28 DWFVLLTLPLLLAV
+28 DWIVLLTLPLLLLT
-42 LASGRVNPAVAFFTL
+42 LASGRVAPAVAFFTV
-57 AAAFMLGGL
+57 AAAFMLGGI
-66 VSTEAFLAS
+66 VSTEAFLTS
-75 FTNPALA
+75 FSNPALA

-96 SPLLHRLSGKI
+96 SPLLHRLSNKI
-107 LVGDEKRAFLRLTG
+107 LVGDEKHAFIRLTG

-139 LVTLTRQQKIAPSR
+139 LVTLTRQQKIPPSR

-194 QFSAVGIPVALACLA
+194 QFSAVGIPVALACLV
-209 VLYWRMHALP
+209 VLYWRMRVLP
-219 ANRNSSQDLKNTYF
+219 ANSNSSQDIKNTYF
-233 ITAAVLP
+233 LTVEVLA
-240 EADTAG
+240 EADIAG
-246 KSIAES
+246 KSVAES

-258 GLYLVEIRRDNYL
+258 DLYLVEIQRDNYL
-271 ISPVAPQERIR
+271 ISPVRPEVRIR

-287 VFSGAIDHI
+287 IFSGSIEHI
-296 GGLQAIRGLNILG
+296 GGLQAFRGLKILG
-309 EQASDLL
+309 EHASDLL
-316 ASNLIEAVI
+316 ASNLVEAVI
-325 AHESDLVYRTLQ
+325 AHESDLVYKTLQ

-356 KRLTGNLAN
+356 KRLTGRLGH
-365 TILHVGDSLILAVGE
+365 TILHVGDSLILAVGSHFAVQADLE
-380 NFRAAPGQFHILS
+380 KHFHILS
-393 ESHTPPRLN
+393 TSYTPPRLTN
-402 SRQGNRAIAGFL
+402 RQGNRAIAGFI
-414 LAILLETLNLL
+414 LAVLLETLNLL
-425 PLLHGLLILLGAC
+425 PLLHGLLLLLGVY
-438 LLAGYTSLR
+438 LLAGYTSIGELR
-447 ELKQRIPFELITIIG
+447 RRIPFELIAIIG
-462 SAIAIAKAM
+462 SAIAIAKGM
-471 DNSGA
+471 DNTGA
-476 AQLIGACVQHLF
+476 AQLIGTFMQHVF
-488 HDSGTWAA
+488 HDKSVFIA

-521 PVALSTAQA
+521 PIALSTAQA
-530 MHASPTPFVMAV
+530 LNADPLPFVMAV

-555 YQTHLMVYSP
+555 YQTHLMVYTP
-565 GCYTMRDYLRTGI
+565 GRYTLRDYLRTGV

>member
-1 MPSGAKSGI
+1 M
-10 RRAALLRL
+10 
-18 PSPKREEYPV
+18 
-28 DWFVLLTLPLLLAV
+28 DWIVLLTLPLLLLT
-42 LASGRVNPAVAFFTL
+42 LASGRVAPAVAFFTV
-57 AAAFMLGGL
+57 AVAFMLGGI

-96 SPLLHRLSGKI
+96 SPLLYRLSNKI
-107 LVGDEKRAFLRLTG
+107 LVGDEKRAFIRLTG

-139 LVTLTRQQKIAPSR
+139 LATLTRQQKIAPSR

-194 QFSAVGIPVALACLA
+194 QFSAVGIPVALACLI
-209 VLYWRMHALP
+209 VLYWRMRVLP
-219 ANRNSSQDLKNTYF
+219 ANSNSSQDIKNTYF
-233 ITAAVLP
+233 LTVEVLA
-240 EADTAG
+240 EADIAG
-246 KSIAES
+246 KSVADS

-258 GLYLVEIRRDNYL
+258 DLYLVEIQRDNYL
-271 ISPVAPQERIR
+271 ISPVRPEVRIR

-287 VFSGAIDHI
+287 VFSGSIEHI
-296 GGLQAIRGLNILG
+296 GGLQAFRGLKILG
-309 EQASDLL
+309 EHASDLL
-316 ASNLIEAVI
+316 ASNLVEAVI
-325 AHESDLVYRTLQ
+325 AHESDLVYKTLQ

-345 NAGVVGIRRGN
+345 NAGVVAIRRGN
-356 KRLTGNLAN
+356 KRLTGHLGR
-365 TILHVGDSLILAVGE
+365 TVLYVGDSLILAVGSHFAVQADLE
-380 NFRAAPGQFHILS
+380 KHFHILS
-393 ESHTPPRLN
+393 TSYTPPRLTN
-402 SRQGNRAIAGFL
+402 RQGNRAIAGFF
-414 LAILLETLNLL
+414 LAVLLETLNLL
-425 PLLHGLLILLGAC
+425 PLLHGLLLLLGAY
-438 LLAGYTSLR
+438 LLAGYTSLG
-447 ELKQRIPFELITIIG
+447 ELRRRIPFELIVIIG

-471 DNSGA
+471 DNTGA
-476 AQLIGACVQHLF
+476 AQLIGAFIHHVFQDKSVF
-488 HDSGTWAA
+488 IA

-521 PVALSTAQA
+521 PIALSTAQA
-530 MHASPTPFVMAV
+530 LNANPLPFVMAV

-555 YQTHLMVYSP
+555 YQTHLMVYTP
-565 GCYTMRDYLRTGI
+565 GRYTLGDYLRTGL

>member
-1 MPSGAKSGI
+1 M
-10 RRAALLRL
+10 
-18 PSPKREEYPV
+18 
-28 DWFVLLTLPLLLAV
+28 DWIVLLTLPLLLLA
-42 LASGRVNPAVAFFTL
+42 LASGRVAPAVAFFSV
-57 AAAFMLGGL
+57 AVAFMLGGI

-96 SPLLHRLSGKI
+96 SPLLYRLSNKI
-107 LVGDEKRAFLRLTG
+107 LVGDEKRAFIRLTG

-139 LVTLTRQQKIAPSR
+139 LATLTRQQKIAPSR

-179 NSFVESAGLPPLRMF
+179 NSFVTSAGLPPLHMF
-194 QFSAVGIPVALACLA
+194 QFSAVGIPVAVACLA
-209 VLYWRMHALP
+209 VLYWRMRVLP
-219 ANRNSSQDLKNTYF
+219 VNSNSSQDIKNTYF
-233 ITAAVLP
+233 LTVEVLA
-240 EADTAG
+240 EADIAG
-246 KSIAES
+246 KSVADS

-258 GLYLVEIRRDNYL
+258 DLYLVEIQRDNYL
-271 ISPVAPQERIR
+271 ISPVRPEVRIR

-287 VFSGAIDHI
+287 VFSGSIEHI
-296 GGLQAIRGLNILG
+296 GGLQAFRGLKILG
-309 EQASDLL
+309 EHASDLL
-316 ASNLIEAVI
+316 ASNLVEAVI

-345 NAGVVGIRRGN
+345 NAGVVAIRRGN
-356 KRLTGNLAN
+356 KRLTGHLGR
-365 TILHVGDSLILAVGE
+365 TVLYVGDSLILAVGSHFAVQADLE
-380 NFRAAPGQFHILS
+380 KHFHILS
-393 ESHTPPRLN
+393 TSYTPPRLTN
-402 SRQGNRAIAGFL
+402 RQGNRAIAGFF
-414 LAILLETLNLL
+414 LAVLLETLNLL
-425 PLLHGLLILLGAC
+425 PLLHGLLLLLGAY
-438 LLAGYTSLR
+438 LLAGYTSLG
-447 ELKQRIPFELITIIG
+447 ELRRRIPFELIAIIG

-471 DNSGA
+471 DNTGA
-476 AQLIGACVQHLF
+476 AQLIGAFIHHVFQDKSVF
-488 HDSGTWAA
+488 IA

-521 PVALSTAQA
+521 PIALSTAQTLNA
-530 MHASPTPFVMAV
+530 NPLPFVMAV

-555 YQTHLMVYSP
+555 YQTHLMVYTP
-565 GCYTMRDYLRTGI
+565 GRYTLGDYLRTGL

>member
-1 MPSGAKSGI
+1 M
-10 RRAALLRL
+10 
-18 PSPKREEYPV
+18 

-57 AAAFMLGGL
+57 AATFMLGGL

-219 ANRNSSQDLKNTYF
+219 TNRNSSQDLKNTYF

-240 EADTAG
+240 EADIAG

-380 NFRAAPGQFHILS
+380 NFRADPGQFHILS
-393 ESHTPPRLN
+393 ESHTPPHLN

-476 AQLIGACVQHLF
+476 AQLIGTCVQHLF

>member
-1 MPSGAKSGI
+1 M
-10 RRAALLRL
+10 
-18 PSPKREEYPV
+18 
-28 DWFVLLTLPLLLAV
+28 DWIVLLTLPLLLLT
-42 LASGRVNPAVAFFTL
+42 LASGRVAPAVAFFTV
-57 AAAFMLGGL
+57 AAAFMLGGI
-66 VSTEAFLAS
+66 VSTEAFLTS
-75 FTNPALA
+75 FSNPALA

-96 SPLLHRLSGKI
+96 SPLLHRLSNKI
-107 LVGDEKRAFLRLTG
+107 LVGDEKHAFIRLTG

-139 LVTLTRQQKIAPSR
+139 LVTLTRQQKIPPSR

-194 QFSAVGIPVALACLA
+194 QFSAVGIPVALVCLI
-209 VLYWRMHALP
+209 VLYW
-219 ANRNSSQDLKNTYF
+219 NRNSSQDIKNTYF
-233 ITAAVLP
+233 RTGEVLA
-240 EADTAG
+240 EADIAG
-246 KSIAES
+246 KSVAES

-258 GLYLVEIRRDNYL
+258 DLYLVEIQRDNYL
-271 ISPVAPQERIR
+271 ISPVRPEVRIR

-287 VFSGAIDHI
+287 VFSGSIEHI
-296 GGLQAIRGLNILG
+296 GGLQAFRGLKILG
-309 EQASDLL
+309 EHASDLL
-316 ASNLIEAVI
+316 ASNLVEAVI
-325 AHESDLVYRTLQ
+325 AHESDLVYKTLQ

-356 KRLTGNLAN
+356 KRLTGRLGH
-365 TILHVGDSLILAVGE
+365 TILHVGDSLILAVGSHFAVQADLE
-380 NFRAAPGQFHILS
+380 KHFHILS
-393 ESHTPPRLN
+393 TSYTPPRLTN
-402 SRQGNRAIAGFL
+402 RQGNRAIAGFI
-414 LAILLETLNLL
+414 LAVLLETLNLL
-425 PLLHGLLILLGAC
+425 PLLHGLLLLLGVY
-438 LLAGYTSLR
+438 LLAGYTSIGELR
-447 ELKQRIPFELITIIG
+447 RRIPFELIAIIG
-462 SAIAIAKAM
+462 SAIAIAKGM
-471 DNSGA
+471 DNTGA
-476 AQLIGACVQHLF
+476 AQLIGTFMQHVF
-488 HDSGTWAA
+488 HDKSVFIA

-521 PVALSTAQA
+521 PIALSTAQA
-530 MHASPTPFVMAV
+530 LNADPLPFVMAV

-555 YQTHLMVYSP
+555 YQTHLMVYTP
-565 GCYTMRDYLRTGI
+565 GRYTLRDYLRTGV